1 MENVPNTADYAQNI
15 RHIAIKLSNSQYIGL
30 FTSIILSLFA
40 LGN

>member
-15 RHIAIKLSNSQYIGL
+15 LHFVTFISNSQYIGL